1 MSDVFPSGL
10 NTSDGKAYQDH
21 HALLVKTY
29 GEFISSK
36 YGRERDNPQCNIM
49 ESEEKMRAI
58 YKNWVD
64 QANKDGKTVMTGW
77 RFAQ

>member
-1 MSDVFPSGL
+1 
-10 NTSDGKAYQDH
+10 
-21 HALLVKTY
+21 
-29 GEFISSK
+29 
-36 YGRERDNPQCNIM
+36 M